1 MSKLVTPH
9 ELSRQALVE
18 IASGVQ
24 ALLYLD
30 VKGEREFWN
39 PGKDW
44 SGADVC
50 ESIQNLLHQH
60 GLVPGDE
67 EPCDGGPR
75 PDVRQLVD
83 WAKSQG
89 LQPDDLDDAVHDN
102 ATALASGINNG
113 GLAEQIE
120 FLVDQQGVQETQAL
134 LTGIAGG
141 KTSH

>member
-1 MSKLVTPH
+1 MPKLVTPNA
-9 ELSRQALVE
+9 LSRQALVE
-18 IASGVQ
+18 IVSGVQ

-30 VKGEREFWN
+30 VDHEREFWN
-39 PGKDW
+39 PAKEW

-50 ESIQNLLHQH
+50 FAVQDLLHRH

-67 EPCDGGPR
+67 EPCDGAPR
-75 PDVRQLVD
+75 PDVRQLAD

-102 ATALASGINNG
+102 ASALASGVNNS

-120 FLVDQQGVQETQAL
+120 FLVDQQGVPETQTL
-134 LTGIAGG
+134 LTKIAAG

>member
-1 MSKLVTPH
+1 MSKLITPR

-18 IASGVQ
+18 IVSGVQ

-39 PGKDW
+39 PAKEW

-50 ESIQNLLHQH
+50 FAVQDLLHQH

-67 EPCDGGPR
+67 ESCDGGPR

-83 WAKSQG
+83 WAKSHG

-102 ATALASGINNG
+102 AAALASGINNG

-120 FLVDQQGVQETQAL
+120 FLVDQQGVPETQAL
-134 LTGIAGG
+134 LTGIASGR
-141 KTSH
+141 TSH

>member
-1 MSKLVTPH
+1 MSKLVTPR

-18 IASGVQ
+18 IVSRIQ

-30 VKGEREFWN
+30 LQGEREFWN
-39 PGKDW
+39 PGKEW

-50 ESIQNLLHQH
+50 FAVQEMLHRH

-67 EPCDGGPR
+67 ESCDDGPR

-83 WAKSQG
+83 WARSQDI
-89 LQPDDLDDAVHDN
+89 QPDDLDDAVHDN
-102 ATALASGINNG
+102 ASALASGINNG
-113 GLAEQIE
+113 GLAEQIG

-134 LTGIAGG
+134 LTEIAAG
-141 KTSH
+141 KTIH

>member
-1 MSKLVTPH
+1 MSKLITPR

-18 IASGVQ
+18 IVSGVQ

-39 PGKDW
+39 PAKEW

-50 ESIQNLLHQH
+50 FAIQDLLHRH
-60 GLVPGDE
+60 SLVPGDE
-67 EPCDGGPR
+67 QPCDGEPR
-75 PDVRQLVD
+75 PNVRQLVD

-102 ATALASGINNG
+102 ATALASGINNS
-113 GLAEQIE
+113 GLVEQIE
-120 FLVDQQGVQETQAL
+120 FLVDQLGVPETQAL
-134 LTGIAGG
+134 LTRIAGG
-141 KTSH
+141 RTSH

>member
-1 MSKLVTPH
+1 MSKLVTPR

-18 IASGVQ
+18 IVSGVQ

-30 VKGEREFWN
+30 LQGEREFWN
-39 PGKDW
+39 PGKEW

-50 ESIQNLLHQH
+50 FAVQDLLHQH

-67 EPCDGGPR
+67 EPSDDGSR

-89 LQPDDLDDAVHDN
+89 LQPDDLDAAVHDDVS
-102 ATALASGINNG
+102 ALASGINNG

-120 FLVDQQGVQETQAL
+120 FLVNQQGAPETQAM
-134 LTGIAGG
+134 LTEIAAG
-141 KTSH
+141 KTIH

>member
-1 MSKLVTPH
+1 MSKLVTPR

-18 IASGVQ
+18 IVSGVQ

-39 PGKDW
+39 PGKEW

-50 ESIQNLLHQH
+50 FAVQDLLHQH

-67 EPCDGGPR
+67 QPSDDGTR
-75 PDVRQLVD
+75 PDVRQLVE
-83 WAKSQG
+83 WAKTKG
-89 LQPDDLDDAVHDN
+89 LQSDDLDGAVHDN
-102 ATALASGINNG
+102 TSTLVSGINNG

-120 FLVDQQGVQETQAL
+120 FLVDQQGIPETQAL

-141 KTSH
+141 RTSH

>member
-1 MSKLVTPH
+1 MSKLVTPC

-18 IASGVQ
+18 IVSGVQ
-24 ALLYLD
+24 SLLYLD
-30 VKGEREFWN
+30 LKGEREFWN
-39 PGKDW
+39 PGKEW

-50 ESIQNLLHQH
+50 FAVQDLLHQH
-60 GLVPGDE
+60 GLVPSDE
-67 EPCDGGPR
+67 QPSDDGTR

-89 LQPDDLDDAVHDN
+89 LQSDDLDDTVHSN

-120 FLVDQQGVQETQAL
+120 FLVDQQGVSETQAV
-134 LTGIAGG
+134 LTGIAQG

>member
-1 MSKLVTPH
+1 MSKLVTPNA
-9 ELSRQALVE
+9 LSRQALIE
-18 IASGVQ
+18 IVSGVQ

-30 VKGEREFWN
+30 VDQEREFWN
-39 PGKDW
+39 PAKEW

-50 ESIQNLLHQH
+50 FAIQDLLHQH

-67 EPCDGGPR
+67 QPCDGGPR

-102 ATALASGINNG
+102 AAALASGVNNG

-120 FLVDQQGVQETQAL
+120 FLVDQQGVPETQTL
-134 LTGIAGG
+134 LTEIAAG